1 METTITGVIYG
12 IYRDKLSL
20 RLFSGVYIRIMVV
33 EVSQRR
39 GVLVHQKG
47 SPLMWTL
54 LQKFLSVVNR
64 GPGRSLPRTPSPNA
78 HFPASPIL
86 AQIRVSRQGELIPCA
101 TLHELSE

>member
-20 RLFSGVYIRIMVV
+20 RLYSGVYIRIMVV
-33 EVSQRR
+33 EVSQR

-54 LQKFLSVVNR
+54 SQKFLSVVNR
-64 GPGRSLPRTPSPNA
+64 GPGRTVPRTQSPKA